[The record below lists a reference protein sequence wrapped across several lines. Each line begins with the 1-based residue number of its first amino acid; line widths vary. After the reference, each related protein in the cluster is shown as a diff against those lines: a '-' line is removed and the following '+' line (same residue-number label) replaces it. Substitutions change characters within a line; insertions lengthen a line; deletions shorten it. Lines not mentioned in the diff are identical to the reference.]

1 MFYKKPLKSASLATE
16 TKITRPNVKVSNH
29 QTETESNPTV
39 LRKVIYYQNRF
50 VVIDTVQ
57 KNDLS
62 PSLPKNSQ
70 NDTVEDSTAI
80 GSSSEAKG
88 VKNNTDNSSTGFSK
102 LATIVEVPTEK
113 EESSFETSEEPAERD
128 KNNTNKKNMQDK
140 NNAYLLS
147 NENNIRYD
155 NVENCSFMWLSH
167 PSLSSLTLAKT
178 PSESS
183 LIDSHEAIVSSS
195 SKVVCPLA
203 SVNVIQASDVDLLGN
218 VTMTAAAI
226 AAAISGI
233 TINISNTTTA
243 AVADPQVT
251 CSTGKLLE
259 RVRTEKADASH
270 LPTFLPSAGL
280 ASPADDAFSSHEDAS
295 DLRSHHRL
303 DSAVTD
309 STAEDSPSKSSENST
324 KSPDSQD
331 NIFQGVPYYKSHT
344 QRESERSYNYDY
356 QGDQREKTEEK
367 KEEEIEAT
375 QNKKDSCRRKELKRN
390 KHGRHSAGVNVTFH
404 EKTVLND
411 SKHFKLTDCD
421 NDDVSD
427 DTRVLK
433 EKRIG
438 ARDRGIIITSTTV
451 KATTVTKRKSP
462 ASKTAATATTTTT
475 VRADAVARSSP
486 ASTASVA
493 AASPVTMDTRS
504 IEIIVNDENE
514 TSHVGYSSSSRGG
527 GGGGAAGG
535 EGGGCRRSRE
545 GTGDVDNFNSDGEPG
560 NSSRVSGVRSLSGGS
575 LPSGASLNAT
585 KGRTSVK
592 RAASRNNSR
601 ASIQNKSSMEKN
613 MTWKRISK
621 ILLDDR
627 MGDIDDREKVL
638 NLDEPGQYRV
648 LKKVLNILFVTIGI
662 ALLLAVIV
670 VVIYTAIDDYIQSD
684 IPLPTDKNDENILPF
699 FPSSIS
705 SYASN
710 IHIDAEAASK
720 IADLTR
726 TLTNRF
732 EADFR
737 SMCWLYIYIYIY
749 MYI

>member
-88 VKNNTDNSSTGFSK
+88 VKNNIDNGSTKFSK
-102 LATIVEVPTEK
+102 LATIDEVPTEK
-113 EESSFETSEEPAERD
+113 EESSFEISEDPAERD

-147 NENNIRYD
+147 NKNNILYD
-155 NVENCSFMWLSH
+155 NVENASNCSFLWSSH
-167 PSLSSLTLAKT
+167 PSLSALTLAKT

-183 LIDSHEAIVSSS
+183 LIDSYEAIVSSS

-331 NIFQGVPYYKSHT
+331 NIFQGVPTYKSHT

-356 QGDQREKTEEK
+356 QGEQREKTEEK
-367 KEEEIEAT
+367 KEEEIEAKR
-375 QNKKDSCRRKELKRN
+375 NKKDSCRRKEFKRN
-390 KHGRHSAGVNVTFH
+390 KYGRHSTGVNVTFP
-404 EKTVLND
+404 EKNVLKD

-421 NDDVSD
+421 NDDVSGD
-427 DTRVLK
+427 KRVLK
-433 EKRIG
+433 EKQIG
-438 ARDRGIIITSTTV
+438 ATDRGIIITSTTV
-451 KATTVTKRKSP
+451 KATTVTKRKP
-462 ASKTAATATTTTT
+462 TSKTAATATTTT

-670 VVIYTAIDDYIQSD
+670 VVIYTAIVFIHPRLPYIALESKYV
-684 IPLPTDKNDENILPF
+684 LLSK
-699 FPSSIS
+699 
-705 SYASN
+705 SY
-710 IHIDAEAASK
+710 K
-720 IADLTR
+720 
-726 TLTNRF
+726 
-732 EADFR
+732 
-737 SMCWLYIYIYIY
+737 
-749 MYI
+749 